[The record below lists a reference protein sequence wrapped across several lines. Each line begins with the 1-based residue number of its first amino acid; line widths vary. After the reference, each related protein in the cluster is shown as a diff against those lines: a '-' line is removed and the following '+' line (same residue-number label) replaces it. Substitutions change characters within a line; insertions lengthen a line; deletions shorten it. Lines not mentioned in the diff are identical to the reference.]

1 MLTQHAMDRLALRFG
16 PVERATIAA
25 RADREAARY
34 PEGRTA
40 IKLARVETRGTAWS
54 DDSNGDTV
62 ADMEGQFRGRG
73 DPRVGDRGRGQHL
86 GPAVDAGH
94 RHEPIMRAAARD
106 QRERDVGPAG
116 PHVQHRDPGPPRG
129 QGIDRGR
136 AQSDAAESTVDAGE
150 VAQVPDERPLIVERA
165 VESFPYAG
173 QSVHPPP
180 DYDAPDMFG
189 RRHRRRPVAR
199 PGRDR

>member
-62 ADMEGQFRGRG
+62 VAIVLDGRVLTIEYRRSSQPFNRGALRC
-73 DPRVGDRGRGQHL
+73 DRL
-86 GPAVDAGH
+86 A
-94 RHEPIMRAAARD
+94 I
-106 QRERDVGPAG
+106 
-116 PHVQHRDPGPPRG
+116 
-129 QGIDRGR
+129 
-136 AQSDAAESTVDAGE
+136 AEE
-150 VAQVPDERPLIVERA
+150 
-165 VESFPYAG
+165 Y
-173 QSVHPPP
+173 
-180 DYDAPDMFG
+180 
-189 RRHRRRPVAR
+189 
-199 PGRDR
+199 